1 MNKHCKQQLE
11 KFGMEV
17 EDVTHVCIAPTLYP
31 LLQYLLLMDDDIAFR
46 HTFYFVNELIP
57 ENVRSH
63 LPCQYLNYFGKEAIH
78 KMYRRVAKLKL
89 RFFKYIDF
97 PFLKTAE
104 IFAYDL
110 PYGSLCIGNRNY
122 NLLPDAPNCLTLNS
136 QYDSA
141 EYIRMQNHAN
151 SWVGRL
157 QRMVFGDL
165 FVHYLGHNSQCRAVF
180 MTEENTTP
188 IIEGKA
194 VHVRSL
200 PSMWSDASEEKKR
213 FIMGLFD
220 ITNDDI
226 TLLNSRP
233 NLFFSQPLVNDCGLT
248 ETEYTDILVK
258 IFKNYPTGSV
268 IIKTHPRDK
277 FAYSKHF
284 PDILV
289 FSKPISS
296 QLLYIIGVT
305 PQKIIT
311 ISSTAIEGFPESI
324 ACDYYGIFV
333 HPKIKLYFGD
343 NYKPLRSVNYKYDHV
358 IP

>member
-1 MNKHCKQQLE
+1 MNKHCRQQLE
-11 KFGMEV
+11 KYGMKV

-31 LLQYLLLMDDDIAFR
+31 LLQYLLLMDDDIVFR

-63 LPCQYLNYFGKEAIH
+63 IPCHCFNYFGKEAKH
-78 KMYRRVAKLKL
+78 KLYRRVAKLKL
-89 RFFKYIDF
+89 RFFKYVDF

-110 PYGSLCIGNRNY
+110 PYGSLCIGNRKY

-151 SWVGRL
+151 SLMGKL
-157 QRMVFGDL
+157 QCILFGDL
-165 FVHYLGHNSQCRAVF
+165 FVHYLGHNSQCKAVF

-188 IIEGKA
+188 VIEGKD
-194 VHVRSL
+194 VHIRPL
-200 PSMWSDASEEKKR
+200 PSMWDNASEGKR
-213 FIMGLFD
+213 GFVMGLFD
-220 ITNDDI
+220 ITSDDI

-233 NLFFSQPLVNDCGLT
+233 NLFFSQPFINDCGLT
-248 ETEYTDILVK
+248 EAEYVGVLAE
-258 IFKNYPTGSV
+258 IFNNYPTGSV
-268 IIKTHPRDK
+268 IIKTHPRDN
-277 FAYSKHF
+277 FAYTKHF

-296 QLLYIIGVT
+296 QLLVLMGVI
-305 PQKIIT
+305 PQRIIT
-311 ISSTAIEGFPESI
+311 ITSTAIEGFPENVE
-324 ACDYYGIFV
+324 CDYYGIHI
-333 HPKIKLYFGD
+333 HPKIEQYFGE
-343 NYKPLRSVNYKYDHV
+343 NYKPTRAVNKK
-358 IP
+358 